1 LTAEGV
7 AIPPNTTA
15 ELKRNMARLTVL
27 HEQIAAIEK
36 TRLEHGGC
44 ELPLLPQQ
52 IGLKAAMS
60 VVAKWSPVS
69 ARSSLFPRNVLK

>member
-1 LTAEGV
+1 MELRALPVDEIAAQLDDRFSLLTAEGV

-44 ELPLLPQQ
+44 ERL
-52 IGLKAAMS
+52 S
-60 VVAKWSPVS
+60 Y
-69 ARSSLFPRNVLK
+69 RNKSG